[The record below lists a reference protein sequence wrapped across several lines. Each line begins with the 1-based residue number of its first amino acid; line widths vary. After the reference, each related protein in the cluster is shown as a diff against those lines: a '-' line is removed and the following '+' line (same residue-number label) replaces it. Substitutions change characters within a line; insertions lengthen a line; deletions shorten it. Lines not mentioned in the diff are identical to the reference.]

1 MKKQLSL
8 AMMLVLWTSIV
19 SAAWVD
25 YSRVFDERHD
35 FGYTSN
41 VNISIAGYETAEDSS
56 NVLKIESP
64 VLRDGKDTA
73 VGEYHIIIGEKPIK
87 NYIDDKRDDLKDLR
101 QVQIMELDE
110 KIDLSI
116 KESEVTSDRSYYGI
130 IVPVNDNIAPG
141 DYSDEFCFDFGTL
154 TYDIGDKCNDFGR
167 KPEPTV
173 TTTVEEKT
181 EEPATTEEPT
191 TTKEQ
196 ETTEVKVALN
206 EEDEHGAADGADMS
220 MADISHSVNG
230 NVVTLT
236 WTAVPYSDNVEIR
249 IFDKVNA
256 DYVTLGTVPMT
267 AEKFNYT
274 TKSSDGDELLFAFIP
289 RDAKGREYRYDVN
302 VRHES
307 DVTPE
312 IKATPKVG
320 PAEDFAVMLLIT
332 VALYLG
338 YRVFASRKAS

>member
-56 NVLKIESP
+56 NVFKIESP

-87 NYIDDKRDDLKDLR
+87 DYINDKRDELKDLR
-101 QVQIMELDE
+101 EVQIMELDE
-110 KIDLSI
+110 KVDLSI
-116 KESEVTSDRSYYGI
+116 KESEVTKDKSYFGI
-130 IVPVNDNIAPG
+130 IVPVNDNVVPG
-141 DYSDEFCFDFGTL
+141 DYSKEFCFDFWTL
-154 TYDIGDKCNDFGR
+154 TYAIGDDCSNFGR
-167 KPEPTV
+167 KPEPA
-173 TTTVEEKT
+173 TTTTTEEKT
-181 EEPATTEEPT
+181 EEPAKEETT
-191 TTKEQ
+191 
-196 ETTEVKVALN
+196 TTEVKVALN
-206 EEDEHGAADGADMS
+206 DEDEHGAADGADMS

-249 IFDKVNA
+249 IFDKANA

-274 TKSSDGDELLFAFIP
+274 TKSTDDELLFAFIP

-302 VRHES
+302 VRHEA

-312 IKATPKVG
+312 IKQAPKVW

-332 VALYLG
+332 VALYLW
-338 YRVFASRKAS
+338 YRVFASRKAA

>member
-41 VNISIAGYETAEDSS
+41 VNISIAGYETTEDAS
-56 NVLKIESP
+56 NVFKIESP

-87 NYIDDKRDDLKDLR
+87 DYINDKRDELKDLR
-101 QVQIMELDE
+101 EVQIMELDE
-110 KIDLSI
+110 KVDLSI
-116 KESEVTSDRSYYGI
+116 KESEVTSDKSYFGI
-130 IVPVNDNIAPG
+130 IVPVNDNIVPG
-141 DYSDEFCFDFGTL
+141 DYSNEFCFDFGTL
-154 TYDIGDKCNDFGR
+154 TYAIGDDCNNFGR

-173 TTTVEEKT
+173 TKVEEKT
-181 EEPATTEEPT
+181 EEPATTEE
-191 TTKEQ
+191 Q

-206 EEDEHGAADGADMS
+206 DEDEHGAADGADMS

-249 IFDKVNA
+249 IFDKANA

-274 TKSSDGDELLFAFIP
+274 TKSTDDELLFAFIP